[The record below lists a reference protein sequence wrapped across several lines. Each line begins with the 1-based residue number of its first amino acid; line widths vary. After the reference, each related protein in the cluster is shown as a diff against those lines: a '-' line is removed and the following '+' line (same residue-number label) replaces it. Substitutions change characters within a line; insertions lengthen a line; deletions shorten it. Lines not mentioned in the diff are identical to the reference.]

1 MLSTVVEVSPIIAV
15 VGRCAVLDYSEYTA
29 NRPTEI
35 TESDVYICESVYDE
49 AKKQIRRNIQG
60 GLRKFSHSQLVT
72 PDEIYHFKT
81 PINPVK
87 VSANE
92 IAALEQGKTG
102 TTLDP
107 DVKTEAAEIFINED
121 SLDAGG
127 PPSVGSDVPTAS
139 PAPSVLLATPIS
151 TKKVKGKGKLVSGY
165 ILYSS
170 EVRKER
176 AQSNPDCSFGDISRM
191 VGNEWRNMSAQEK
204 QYWEE
209 KASRSNEESAL
220 KYAEE
225 HGCSSPAP
233 QSQSIFTTEPLP
245 NQVFECGWE
254 KCDWQFEDPMDCFDH
269 CIAEGNGHVQTHYA
283 ALKASGITDKEYI
296 CLWRGCLRQRKS
308 QPAFPHLQRLVKH
321 VREVHMNK
329 SGRIVMPADRSK

>member
-1 MLSTVVEVSPIIAV
+1 MIPIPDTNLKIPKFIQISF
-15 VGRCAVLDYSEYTA
+15 RRLD
-29 NRPTEI
+29 RPTEI
-35 TESDVYICESVYDE
+35 PETDVYVCESVYDE
-49 AKKQIRRNIQG
+49 AKKQIHRNIKG
-60 GLRKFSHSQLVT
+60 GLRKFTHSQMVT

-81 PINPVK
+81 AISPLK

-92 IAALEQGKTG
+92 IAALEHGKSGNTVNP
-102 TTLDP
+102 TTEIEP
-107 DVKTEAAEIFINED
+107 KTEPTEIYGVMED
-121 SLDAGG
+121 SLDGG
-127 PPSVGSDVPTAS
+127 PPSVGSDMPTAS
-139 PAPSVLLATPIS
+139 PAASQATVHPATPIS
-151 TKKVKGKGKLVSGY
+151 TKKPKHKGKLVSGY

-170 EVRKER
+170 EVRKDR
-176 AQSNPDCSFGDISRM
+176 AQNNPDCSFGDISRM

-245 NQVFECGWE
+245 NQIFECGWD

-269 CIAEGNGHVQTHYA
+269 CIAEGSGHVQT
-283 ALKASGITDKEYI
+283 ALKASGDKEFT
-296 CLWRGCLRQRKS
+296 CLWRGCLRMKKNA
-308 QPAFPHLQRLVKH
+308 QPFPHLQRLVKH
-321 VREVHMNK
+321 VREVHINK

>member
-1 MLSTVVEVSPIIAV
+1 M
-15 VGRCAVLDYSEYTA
+15 
-29 NRPTEI
+29 
-35 TESDVYICESVYDE
+35 YDE

-60 GLRKFSHSQLVT
+60 GLRKFTHSQMVT

-81 PINPVK
+81 AISPLK

-92 IAALEQGKTG
+92 IAALEHGKSSG
-102 TTLDP
+102 TATPAVDT
-107 DVKTEAAEIFINED
+107 DTKTETTEVYGIMED
-121 SLDAGG
+121 SLDGG
-127 PPSVGSDVPTAS
+127 PPSVGSDMPTAS
-139 PAPSVLLATPIS
+139 PAPSQSTVHPATPIS
-151 TKKVKGKGKLVSGY
+151 TKKPKHKGKLVSGY

-170 EVRKER
+170 EVRKDR
-176 AQSNPDCSFGDISRM
+176 AQNNPDCSFGDISRM

-245 NQVFECGWE
+245 NQIFIMQ
-254 KCDWQFEDPMDCFDH
+254 KKK
-269 CIAEGNGHVQTHYA
+269 I
-283 ALKASGITDKEYI
+283 
-296 CLWRGCLRQRKS
+296 
-308 QPAFPHLQRLVKH
+308 
-321 VREVHMNK
+321 
-329 SGRIVMPADRSK
+329 